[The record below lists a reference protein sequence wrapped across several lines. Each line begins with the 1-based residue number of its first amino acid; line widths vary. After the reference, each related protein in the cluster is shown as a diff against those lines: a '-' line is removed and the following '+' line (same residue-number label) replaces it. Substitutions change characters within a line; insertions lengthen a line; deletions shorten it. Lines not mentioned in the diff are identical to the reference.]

1 MNFKLR
7 PLAGFVLAA
16 HHSSFSRAAEELAMT
31 QPAFSQMIRE
41 LESVLGVQL
50 FERTT
55 RRVALS
61 EAGRQLLSMVER
73 PLDDLEDAWRYVRDI
88 AGGKRGRIVFTVLPS
103 VAFGIATA
111 TLARFKARHPEI
123 TARLVEEPDMTLLDR
138 VLSREVDF
146 GIGTL
151 PLDHPELAF
160 RELLRDELTAVV
172 PEDHPMTEGKRTS
185 WKDLAKQPLV
195 LLPRQ
200 SNTRHLTEVA
210 FVANGI
216 NAEPT
221 YEVANMV
228 TALGMVRAGLGITFM
243 PRMVLRELNMKNL
256 AAVSLRNPTPERI
269 IGVITRVDR
278 TLSPASRAFVDLL
291 FEHVR
296 DWEYFRDKNHHG
308 NDDLSNASAAN

>member
-16 HHSSFSRAAEELAMT
+16 HHGSFSLAANELAMT

-41 LESVLGVQL
+41 LESVIGVQL

-73 PLDDLEDAWRYVRDI
+73 PLDDLEDAWRYIRDI
-88 AGGKRGRIVFTVLPS
+88 AGGKRGRIVFSSLPS

-111 TLARFKARHPEI
+111 TLARFKAHHPEI
-123 TARLVEEPDMTLLDR
+123 TARLIEEPDMTLLER
-138 VLSREVDF
+138 VLLREVDF

-151 PLDHPELAF
+151 PVAHPELNF

-172 PEDHPMTEGKRTS
+172 PADHPLTQTHQRAT
-185 WKDLAKQPLV
+185 WKELSKQSLV

-200 SNTRHLTEVA
+200 SITRNLTERGFSAV
-210 FVANGI
+210 GI
-216 NAEPT
+216 SVEPA

-243 PRMVLRELNMKNL
+243 PSMVLRELNMKNL
-256 AAVSLRNPTPERI
+256 KAVSLSNPAPERI
-269 IGVITRVDR
+269 IGVIRRVDR
-278 TLSPASRAFVDLL
+278 ALSPASHAFIELLYDETQEWRAS
-291 FEHVR
+291 
-296 DWEYFRDKNHHG
+296 G
-308 NDDLSNASAAN
+308 AAQRTKGKRAKPRAG